1 MPIRNLE
8 KLKSS
13 NVGQTDERWLGCV
26 EVQAAVIPASI
37 NAFGEGQIG
46 RKLLTNC

>member
-8 KLKSS
+8 KWKSS
-13 NVGQTDERWLGCV
+13 NVGQTDERRLGTA
-26 EVQAAVIPASI
+26 EVQAARHSSI
-37 NAFGEGQIG
+37 NALGEGQIG